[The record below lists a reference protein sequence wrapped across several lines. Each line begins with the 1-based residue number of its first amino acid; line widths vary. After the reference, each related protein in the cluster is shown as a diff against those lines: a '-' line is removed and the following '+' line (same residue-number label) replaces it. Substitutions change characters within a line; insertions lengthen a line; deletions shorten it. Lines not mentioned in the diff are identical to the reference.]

1 MLLYYFAV
9 AFIVMKK
16 ILIGFSL
23 LLAACSGKMYQPASL
38 VYNDY
43 RITQSTPKD
52 SNLNQMLKVYADSV
66 NSTMNGVIGTVA
78 SPLSKAQ
85 PEGTLG
91 NFMTDA
97 MLTMARQNFKQPV
110 AAAFVNY
117 GGIRLTQLPAGPITT
132 GKIFE
137 LMPFDNI
144 MVLLPL
150 KGDTLQSF
158 LNHVANKGGWPV
170 TGITYTIQNN
180 MATNVLVDGKPIGLG
195 NTYNIAISDYVAN
208 GGDDCTMLKSA
219 SQMNTGYV
227 LRDALLQ
234 YVKLQTAQGKPI
246 DGKVEGRVKVVNSQ

>member
-1 MLLYYFAV
+1 
-9 AFIVMKK
+9 MKK
-16 ILIGFSL
+16 IFIGFSL

-43 RITQSTPKD
+43 RITQNTPKD
-52 SNLNQMLKVYADSV
+52 SGLSQMLKVYADSV
-66 NSTMNGVIGTVA
+66 NSTMNGIIGTVA
-78 SPLSKAQ
+78 QPLTKAQ
-85 PEGTLG
+85 PEGALG

-97 MLTMARQNFKQPV
+97 MLTMARKNFKQPV
-110 AAAFVNY
+110 DAAFVNY
-117 GGIRLTQLPAGPITT
+117 GGIRLSQLPAGPVTT

-158 LNHVANKGGWPV
+158 LNHVANRGGWPV

-180 MATNVLVDGKPIGLG
+180 AATNVLIEGKPI
-195 NTYNIAISDYVAN
+195 NAASTYHIAISDYVAN

-219 SQMNTGYV
+219 PQINTGYV

-246 DGKVEGRVKVVNSQ
+246 DAKVEGRIRVVSSQ